1 MLIVD
6 DAPVF
11 REVARELLEARGYE
25 VAGEADSAAGALEAV
40 ERLSPDAVMLDVQ
53 LPDGDGFELSAML
66 ARTVAAPRVLL
77 VSADRTQP
85 DPERLES
92 SKASGFALKTEL
104 GRTDLTAFWPEPRA

>member
-1 MLIVD
+1 VLIVD

-40 ERLSPDAVMLDVQ
+40 ERLAPDAVMLDVQ
-53 LPDGDGFELSAML
+53 LPDGDGFELSAKI
-66 ARTVAAPRVLL
+66 AGTAAAPRVLL

-85 DPERLES
+85 DPERLER

-104 GRTDLTAFWPEPRA
+104 GRTDLTAFWPAPRD